1 MAASLT
7 PRCVW
12 GTWTQKTS
20 GSHSTGMNTKKRT
33 LGALS
38 CHPSNKSVPCGP
50 TDTPEL
56 STFLGRPPDLSIAT
70 FHVTQGNSWV
80 DGMPAGDAEDLQIC
94 VITVV
99 LVVLHRLKGRMRLG
113 RTSYWVLPTL
123 RPLYLLILSHSL
135 LLSAKNDGLK
145 LVESALH
152 FLKAGAGALLLTAD
166 PLK

>member
-1 MAASLT
+1 MEQGRTVCRGFEEKPYFGVPGVLRTQHLEPLT
-7 PRCVW
+7 ICLALRIVDI
-12 GTWTQKTS
+12 TEES
-20 GSHSTGMNTKKRT
+20 GSPLDACGVHGPKRR
-33 LGALS
+33 LALI
-38 CHPSNKSVPCGP
+38 
-50 TDTPEL
+50 
-56 STFLGRPPDLSIAT
+56 LSIAT

-99 LVVLHRLKGRMRLG
+99 LVV
-113 RTSYWVLPTL
+113 
-123 RPLYLLILSHSL
+123 LLILSHSL